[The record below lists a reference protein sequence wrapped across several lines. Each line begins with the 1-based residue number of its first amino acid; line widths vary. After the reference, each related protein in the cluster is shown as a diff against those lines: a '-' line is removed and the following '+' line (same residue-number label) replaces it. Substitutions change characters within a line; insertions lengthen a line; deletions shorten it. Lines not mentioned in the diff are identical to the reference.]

1 MHAPPTPRVTT
12 PTPAAT
18 TLTVPA
24 RDHRPQISMGV
35 ETSQPEIERTTVDEV
50 VTPESSEHITF
61 DDATLA
67 TLDEEEVAT
76 LTSQGEDEDLI
87 GTDQLP
93 LDELLKPAED
103 AKPKAHFVVKMLA
116 LGALVLGVAAAA
128 SRRRNDDLHYA

>member
-1 MHAPPTPRVTT
+1 MRHPTPRATK
-12 PTPAAT
+12 PTPAAM
-18 TLTVPA
+18 TLKLPA
-24 RDHRPQISMGV
+24 RDYRPQVSMGV

-67 TLDEEEVAT
+67 TLDEEEIAT

>member
-1 MHAPPTPRVTT
+1 MLRAYFERHLAIAADHAVGF
-12 PTPAAT
+12 
-18 TLTVPA
+18 LL
-24 RDHRPQISMGV
+24 
-35 ETSQPEIERTTVDEV
+35 EV
-50 VTPESSEHITF
+50 LCEF

-67 TLDEEEVAT
+67 TLDEEEIAT

-103 AKPKAHFVVKMLA
+103 AKPKAHLVVKMLA

>member
-1 MHAPPTPRVTT
+1 
-12 PTPAAT
+12 
-18 TLTVPA
+18 
-24 RDHRPQISMGV
+24 MGV
-35 ETSQPEIERTTVDEV
+35 ESSQPEIERTTVDEV

-67 TLDEEEVAT
+67 TLDVEEIAT
-76 LTSQGEDEDLI
+76 LTPQGEDEDLM

-93 LDELLKPAED
+93 LDELLKPAAD

>member
-1 MHAPPTPRVTT
+1 
-12 PTPAAT
+12 
-18 TLTVPA
+18 
-24 RDHRPQISMGV
+24 MGV
-35 ETSQPEIERTTVDEV
+35 ETSQPEIERATVDEV

-67 TLDEEEVAT
+67 TLDEEEIAT

-103 AKPKAHFVVKMLA
+103 AKPKAHLVVKMLA

>member
-1 MHAPPTPRVTT
+1 
-12 PTPAAT
+12 
-18 TLTVPA
+18 
-24 RDHRPQISMGV
+24 MGV

-50 VTPESSEHITF
+50 ITPEVSEHRMFDEQTF
-61 DDATLA
+61 DAIH
-67 TLDEEEVAT
+67 EEEEIAT

>member
-1 MHAPPTPRVTT
+1 
-12 PTPAAT
+12 
-18 TLTVPA
+18 
-24 RDHRPQISMGV
+24 MGV

-50 VTPESSEHITF
+50 VTPESSEHLTF

>member
-1 MHAPPTPRVTT
+1 M
-12 PTPAAT
+12 

-24 RDHRPQISMGV
+24 RDHRPQIAMGV

-67 TLDEEEVAT
+67 TLDEEEIAT